1 MHWILTFTILT
12 LKLVFSK
19 PYDINEVLRIQ
30 MARIARR
37 YEMQKNTPGHQLKD
51 KGTLDLI
58 KRDLKIDFQKSKNV
72 MIRKLQRQQAQN
84 RRNSIKTELFRTKR
98 SIIDGAIGVNKVI
111 RPDMEKLIK
120 EYNAQKMAEGHVY
133 ESIKDEKSLKLLKN
147 EIKNSF
153 RKTVILTGQNTTPN
167 RKRRLERLQKHYGI
181 NFEAP
186 KSEWYRHFGLPS
198 ME

>member
-1 MHWILTFTILT
+1 MNWILTFIIFT

-51 KGTLDLI
+51 KGTLDSI
-58 KRDLKIDFQKSKNV
+58 KRDLKIDFQKSKNA
-72 MIRKLQRQQAQN
+72 MIRKLQRQQA
-84 RRNSIKTELFRTKR
+84 RRNSIKTELVRTKR
-98 SIIDGAIGVNKVI
+98 SINDGAIGLDVNKLL
-111 RPDMEKLIK
+111 RSEMEKLIT

-133 ESIKDEKSLKLLKN
+133 E
-147 EIKNSF
+147 
-153 RKTVILTGQNTTPN
+153 RKTFILNGENTNPN